1 MHFQKSLKFLYL
13 FVFFLFAGNY
23 AFSQIYGPYGSVD
36 YSAATAYGMDTIFVF
51 YSSNPDKII
60 AAQHST
66 GDASTFTWS
75 RFNKTSES
83 FDSLFTH
90 QSSLSSE
97 IKLDSLFENGMLRDT
112 VEGLRVKIKNDED
125 SIEQYTSWVVMDTM
139 PEISDIWIEDNTC
152 DKLWLAVDAFK
163 FDDYLYYDLSDS
175 PYEKMRLR
183 NDRTV
188 EWTASKDVNIFDPAT
203 LYNYGDKLIGKIGQV
218 TVYGEE
224 MPYEDAD
231 YYLEVTNSFGNTYKD
246 TIEDVTAKAV
256 KADFSVLK
264 VLPGGTE
271 EAYSE
276 SAINEALLQVK
287 FENKSKNADSYQWTG
302 YNDSI
307 LYSNGRD
314 TVLWK
319 NFQETPSVDS
329 IPKYKPGKYQVKL
342 ANRNEYACEDSMSFY
357 HIEVDSSKIDTSMI
371 PNVFTP
377 NGDGA
382 NDVFVLPK
390 KSNITSPGSPRGV
403 LSMKRIEVTVMN
415 RSGELVYKYD
425 GNPDD
430 WEGWKGKV
438 KNGNRDAAEGV
449 YVYVIVGKGYD
460 GVNHESKKY
469 TGILYLYR

>member
-1 MHFQKSLKFLYL
+1 MFGL
-13 FVFFLFAGNY
+13 N
-23 AFSQIYGPYGSVD
+23 GSVD
-36 YSAATAYGMDTIFVF
+36 YSTSTGYGKDTIFVYF
-51 YSSNPDKII
+51 EENPNKII
-60 AAQHST
+60 AAEHST
-66 GDASTFTWS
+66 QDTSTFVWS
-75 RFNKTSES
+75 RFNKKTEN

-90 QSSLSSE
+90 KSSLYSE
-97 IKLDSLFENGMLRDT
+97 VKLDSLFEKGMLQDT
-112 VEGLRVKIKNDED
+112 VEGLRVNIQNEED
-125 SIEQYTSWVVMDTM
+125 SVEQYTAWVVMDTL
-139 PEISDIWIEDNTC
+139 PEISSIRVDDNTC
-152 DKLWLAVDAFK
+152 ERLWLAVDAFN
-163 FDDYLYYDLSDS
+163 FDDYFYYDLLDT
-175 PYEKMRLR
+175 PFEKVRLR

-188 EWTASKDVNIFDPAT
+188 KWTSSKNVNIFDPAT
-203 LYNYGDKLIGKIGQV
+203 LYNYGNILIGKIGQV
-218 TVYGEE
+218 TLYDKK
-224 MPYEDAD
+224 MPYEDSD
-231 YYLEVTNSFGNTYKD
+231 YYLKVTNTFGNVYRD
-246 TIEDVTAKAV
+246 TIKNVIAKAV

-271 EAYSE
+271 EAYSQ

-307 LYSNGRD
+307 LYSNGSD

-342 ANRNEYACEDSMSFY
+342 VTGNEYGCVDSMSFY

-377 NGDGA
+377 NGDDV

-390 KSNITSPGSPRGV
+390 KSNILNPGAPRGV
-403 LSMKRIEVTVMN
+403 VSMKKIEVTVMN
-415 RSGELVYKYD
+415 RSGELVYKYE

-430 WEGWKGKV
+430 WEGWKGKI

-449 YVYVIVGKGYD
+449 YVYVIIGKGYD
-460 GVNHESKKY
+460 GVKHENKRY